1 MAALVGCRRGAPLL
15 ARVLSIGRAF
25 SSAPTNDGGAKQPEP
40 PMVFSRS
47 GASRRHPTP
56 AAASIPRP
64 PRISLPAQLS
74 SFIPCFLFPYL
85 AGDKKEL
92 RYYVLKGQ
100 TNPELALL
108 ESSVT
113 GVPMPGP
120 PGKRARSFKVP
131 PPGVCNSILV
141 RAAEVSGLVPRPKP
155 SSSSAACEAHQQQ
168 HWWGRH
174 AVTGCRTR
182 RSCWPAN
189 PPSRMPP
196 PTASCPA
203 AES

>member
-1 MAALVGCRRGAPLL
+1 MFPD
-15 ARVLSIGRAF
+15 
-25 SSAPTNDGGAKQPEP
+25 PT
-40 PMVFSRS
+40 
-47 GASRRHPTP
+47 
-56 AAASIPRP
+56 
-64 PRISLPAQLS
+64 
-74 SFIPCFLFPYL
+74 
-85 AGDKKEL
+85 GDKKEL

-141 RAAEVSGLVPRPKP
+141 RAAEVRGLWVDP
-155 SSSSAACEAHQQQ
+155 AGQAVVCETQQQQQQQQ
-168 HWWGRH
+168 HGWGSR
-174 AVTGCRTR
+174 VLVCRPHR
-182 RSCWPAN
+182 CRCPCWRQVPK
-189 PPSRMPP
+189 SLF
-196 PTASCPA
+196 SCPA